1 MQAEASN
8 LQMMVGRQQT
18 GLATVVL
25 HPLLACLGFLQLDCE
40 D

>member
-8 LQMMVGRQQT
+8 LQMMVGRQKD

-25 HPLLACLGFLQLDCE
+25 HPRLACLGFLQ
-40 D
+40 